1 MSYYEDVY
9 KKRVSFRGNTK
20 KDSIL
25 ADAEKQFLE
34 NLAESPNTE
43 KVSLDG
49 VDTEAIIL
57 TNKAD
62 QAKLSMYLHTKKDED
77 VKPGTIVDWGTEE
90 WLIMS
95 SDKNSI
101 PAYNKSLMFRTN
113 VRIKY
118 YNSNG
123 VLNNVPAVFLGSLDS
138 VLREAIYRQMGM
150 AVQLDDRRAMLILPH
165 NIIRTNTRLMIDKR
179 VWMVV
184 DYDSTSN
191 KDLVYLSLQEDNFDA
206 ARDDL
211 VNGIADAYVVPQWV
225 ITLPHASIGLQETD
239 EYFIQPIVTLDGIT
253 QPNAVLTVTSNNE
266 NVVIDGKKITAV
278 EQGNSIVTIF
288 LNANPAIK
296 ATIDVSVMDIAEET
310 PIYLLVGDDTI
321 RWGDVKTYQLQKI
334 DNSVSTPMAAV
345 FTLTNTSGGTTNL
358 ATLKTVNSVTRS
370 VTANENAQVGTVVLH
385 AVYETIEYTKS
396 ITIRSLW

>member
-43 KVSLDG
+43 QIALDG
-49 VDTEAIIL
+49 FDTTAIIL

-123 VLNNVPAVFLGSLDS
+123 VLNNVPAIFLGSLDS
-138 VLREAIYRQMGM
+138 VLREAMYRQMGM
-150 AVQLDDRRAMLILPH
+150 AVQLDDRRAMVIIPH

-179 VWMVV
+179 VWAVV

-191 KDLVYLSLQEDNFDA
+191 KDCLYLSLQEDNFDA

-225 ITLPHASIGLQETD
+225 ITLPHTSIGLQETD
-239 EYFIQPIVTLDGIT
+239 EYFIQPVVTLDGVT
-253 QPNAVLTVTSNNE
+253 QP
-266 NVVIDGKKITAV
+266 
-278 EQGNSIVTIF
+278 
-288 LNANPAIK
+288 
-296 ATIDVSVMDIAEET
+296 
-310 PIYLLVGDDTI
+310 
-321 RWGDVKTYQLQKI
+321 
-334 DNSVSTPMAAV
+334 
-345 FTLTNTSGGTTNL
+345 
-358 ATLKTVNSVTRS
+358 
-370 VTANENAQVGTVVLH
+370 
-385 AVYETIEYTKS
+385 
-396 ITIRSLW
+396 